1 MFWQGGGKKR
11 LRNQIEKI
19 MEIPA
24 TNIETHTIGK
34 NDDELLTI
42 YFHRNDN
49 QSENGHSRLQKSDV
63 HEEKQQFGSSVK
75 SSNGNSSLLEHNLR
89 PSERKR

>member
-11 LRNQIEKI
+11 LKNQIEKM

-24 TNIETHTIGK
+24 TNIEVNTIGK

-42 YFHRNDN
+42 YYHRNDH
-49 QSENGHSRLQKSDV
+49 HS
-63 HEEKQQFGSSVK
+63 
-75 SSNGNSSLLEHNLR
+75 
-89 PSERKR
+89 